1 MKSLL
6 QQYNI
11 SISSVKATWWYKYMH
26 HCITQNLL
34 YTFQLTMEQLT
45 GVDDHWLWAQS
56 IFVNKILRNLTK
68 NPFSGKMTIVGF
80 HFCFQWSQWF
90 LFLGML
96 YIRMHFVLKQRSI
109 LYSLRNFTY
118 VHKLHIRNGFKA
130 QNEWWEKSIFLL
142 LESWTLLH
150 CDHLQQ

>member
-1 MKSLL
+1 MKSFCDSTTSLYPVWK
-6 QQYNI
+6 QHGGINI
-11 SISSVKATWWYKYMH
+11 CI

-45 GVDDHWLWAQS
+45 GADDHWLWAQS
-56 IFVNKILRNLTK
+56 SFVSKVLRNLRE
-68 NPFSGKMTIVGF
+68 NLVSGKMTTLGF

-90 LFLGML
+90 LFLRML
-96 YIRMHFVLKQRSI
+96 YIRMHFVLKRRSI